1 MKLNSNNNIEQLAE
15 WIDEWQE
22 QLFRYAFYRVGN
34 RSDAEDVVQDA
45 FLKIAS
51 TTTPISNPKA
61 YLFRIVS
68 NGCVDSLRQKSL
80 LRPLQERIPVTS
92 YSEEVEAQEEF
103 KRIER
108 LLSRLPEQQSE
119 VIRLHIHAGLKFT
132 EIAETLE
139 QPVTTIKSRFAS
151 GIEKLKQ
158 QFIN

>member
-15 WIDEWQE
+15 WIDKWQE

-80 LRPLQERIPVTS
+80 LQPLQERIPTTS
-92 YSEEVEAQEEF
+92 YSEEMEAQEEF

-132 EIAETLE
+132 EIAEMLE
-139 QPVTTIKSRFAS
+139 EPVTTIKSRFAS

-158 QFIN
+158 RFIN

>member
-15 WIDEWQE
+15 WIDKWQE

-80 LRPLQERIPVTS
+80 LQPLQERIPTTS
-92 YSEEVEAQEEF
+92 YSEEMEAQEEF

-139 QPVTTIKSRFAS
+139 QPVTTIKSRFTS

>member
-1 MKLNSNNNIEQLAE
+1 M
-15 WIDEWQE
+15 
-22 QLFRYAFYRVGN
+22 
-34 RSDAEDVVQDA
+34 
-45 FLKIAS
+45 
-51 TTTPISNPKA
+51 
-61 YLFRIVS
+61 
-68 NGCVDSLRQKSL
+68 
-80 LRPLQERIPVTS
+80 
-92 YSEEVEAQEEF
+92 EAQEEF

-158 QFIN
+158 QLIN

>member
-15 WIDEWQE
+15 WIDKWQE

-92 YSEEVEAQEEF
+92 YSEEMEAQEEF

>member
-15 WIDEWQE
+15 WIDKWQE

-80 LRPLQERIPVTS
+80 LQPLQERIPATS
-92 YSEEVEAQEEF
+92 YSEEMEAQEEF

-139 QPVTTIKSRFAS
+139 QPVTTIKSRFTS

>member
-15 WIDEWQE
+15 WIDKWQE

-80 LRPLQERIPVTS
+80 LQPLQERIPTTS
-92 YSEEVEAQEEF
+92 YSEEMEAQEEF

-132 EIAETLE
+132 EIAEMLE
-139 QPVTTIKSRFAS
+139 EPATTIKSRFAS

-158 QFIN
+158 RFIN

>member
-15 WIDEWQE
+15 GIDEWQE

-80 LRPLQERIPVTS
+80 LQPLQERIPATS
-92 YSEEVEAQEEF
+92 YSEEMEAQEEF
-103 KRIER
+103 KRSER